1 MVFDEQ
7 WFQLA
12 RPIVF
17 AVAEISPITS
27 GLSISKE
34 QVELFLS
41 DEVENPLFSYDIS
54 RFANNPVDEPVS
66 AVRSAMVNSDTHAV
80 VIELYDKKLQR
91 QLERQALLQATLA
104 GDDHAFFEQSKTLY
118 GVPSKRYISYVAREV
133 LRLCDDKKAT
143 HSLQAKRL
151 RAVLGKITAKPTKI
165 SQDILPE
172 PVKGSPRIMSRQ
184 QVLDIFTET
193 LTRLELTNWTLMERQ
208 DNHSHFVVLPE
219 RQQVLVPRQQALLS
233 RTDLTEIKTKA
244 LAEHEIGVHVLRSA
258 RGKQQPLQLL
268 SIGLHDY
275 LGGEEGLATYVQ
287 QQIEGATEFYGF
299 DRYLAAMLAVGSDGV
314 PRDFRG
320 VFTLMRDYYTLVYAA
335 REDGADQANTTA
347 WDVTIRLFRGT
358 TGTTPGCIYTKD
370 ILYLEN
376 NIELWNLL
384 IDKPH
389 VFDQLF
395 CGKFNPLLTHHI
407 TALQT
412 LDILKE
418 W

>member
-1 MVFDEQ
+1 
-7 WFQLA
+7 
-12 RPIVF
+12 
-17 AVAEISPITS
+17 
-27 GLSISKE
+27 
-34 QVELFLS
+34 
-41 DEVENPLFSYDIS
+41 
-54 RFANNPVDEPVS
+54 
-66 AVRSAMVNSDTHAV
+66 
-80 VIELYDKKLQR
+80 
-91 QLERQALLQATLA
+91 
-104 GDDHAFFEQSKTLY
+104 
-118 GVPSKRYISYVAREV
+118 
-133 LRLCDDKKAT
+133 
-143 HSLQAKRL
+143 
-151 RAVLGKITAKPTKI
+151 
-165 SQDILPE
+165 
-172 PVKGSPRIMSRQ
+172 
-184 QVLDIFTET
+184 
-193 LTRLELTNWTLMERQ
+193 
-208 DNHSHFVVLPE
+208 
-219 RQQVLVPRQQALLS
+219 
-233 RTDLTEIKTKA
+233 
-244 LAEHEIGVHVLRSA
+244 
-258 RGKQQPLQLL
+258 
-268 SIGLHDY
+268 
-275 LGGEEGLATYVQ
+275 VQ